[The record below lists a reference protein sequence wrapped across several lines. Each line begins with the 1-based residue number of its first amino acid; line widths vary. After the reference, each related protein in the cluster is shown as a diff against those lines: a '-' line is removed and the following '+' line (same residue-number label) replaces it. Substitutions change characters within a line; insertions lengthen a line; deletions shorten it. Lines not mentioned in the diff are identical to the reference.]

1 MSIEEAHKKFE
12 KDVIPKELEKMKKTV
27 KYQSRQI
34 QKRKKEP
41 TTTEIKIDYKS
52 PKVYIEKLE

>member
-1 MSIEEAHKKFE
+1 
-12 KDVIPKELEKMKKTV
+12 MKKTV
-27 KYQSRQI
+27 KYESRQI

-41 TTTEIKIDYKS
+41 TKTEIKIDYKS